1 MLFPMLADIPSNAVL
16 FGLYELTL
24 RAICPNSYELRPHLL
39 ECYFYIITVGL
50 IAGGVAGIG

>member
-1 MLFPMLADIPSNAVL
+1 MLADIPSNAVL

-39 ECYFYIITVGL
+39 ECYFYIITVGF